1 MHASSDRYTNQNTEL
16 IIRRRPCC
24 DHASGPGPAR
34 PMSPP
39 TPAEPAADYHRGG
52 DARPGPARAP
62 SAEPRARLHRR
73 YATPRRARR
82 APGAASGRETDRPG
96 QGRAG
101 QSDPRRA
108 RHSPSQGPAPRASLP
123 RGTLPRRY
131 LTGPRRSTRSPW
143 RAAGPA
149 SPPRPRGLAAGRSPQ
164 HSARR

>member
-34 PMSPP
+34 PGQPLRSRLP
-39 TPAEPAADYHRGG
+39 TTTGAEA
-52 DARPGPARAP
+52 PGPARAP
-62 SAEPRARLHRR
+62 SAEPRARLRRR

-82 APGAASGRETDRPG
+82 VPGAASGREADKPG

-101 QSDPRRA
+101 QGDPRRA
-108 RHSPSQGPAPRASLP
+108 RHPPSQGPAPQASLP

-131 LTGPRRSTRSPW
+131 LTDPRRSTRSPW